1 MARFVSTNFQKPMT
15 TIYIVHSTLQIVV
28 KNIDSGVTYNIS
40 VEFLRVLSRG
50 SSVHRV
56 VIVISNWTLPKAKGK
71 GSGYLLGTVS

>member
-1 MARFVSTNFQKPMT
+1 M
-15 TIYIVHSTLQIVV
+15 YITKIVV

-56 VIVISNWTLPKAKGK
+56 LGNSNTKTTWTLPKAKGK
-71 GSGYLLGTVS
+71 GSYMSYIAEEEEGISDVDL

>member
-56 VIVISNWTLPKAKGK
+56 ISTWTLPKAKGK